1 VERLTDGRF
10 VNTGPMERGSPV
22 ECGDTVVLRAG
33 PLNLIVTTHV
43 APCNDPAFFALHG
56 IDLGQTRLLC
66 VKAKNHFRAAFQD
79 LCQAIVDVDAPG
91 PATLNLA
98 QLPLRRRPAR

>member
-1 VERLTDGRF
+1 
-10 VNTGPMERGSPV
+10 
-22 ECGDTVVLRAG
+22 VVLSAG
-33 PLNLIVTTHV
+33 PLRLIVTTHV
-43 APCNDPAFFALHG
+43 APCNDPAFFVLHG
-56 IDLGQTRLLC
+56 IDLAQTRLLC

-98 QLPLRRRPAR
+98 QLPLRRRSVL